1 MSPVEVASLIPDG
14 YRSKLA
20 NRRSEGY
27 EDGPTWLRLLPRMLA
42 EVIDRWRLQV
52 TGPSRYGHGGIAVPV
67 TAPNGPAVLKV
78 IWPHPEAITE
88 RLALRRW
95 DGDGAVR
102 LLAADPARWALLLE
116 PADAERDLVAE
127 PIEAACHTIG
137 ELLRTLAVPAMPQL
151 PTAGDTLRELPG
163 QLQPLTSIPR
173 RFIEQGQ
180 SLCRE
185 LLAEPG
191 IDATVTH
198 TDLHFEN
205 VLASLR
211 PEHTTADGGA
221 DPHWLAIDPQA
232 RNAEPAY
239 SVAPALWNRW
249 DEAVGSGNLRS
260 ELRRRLGWVCEAAG
274 IDEDRA
280 RAWTIIRELQN
291 ALWATEDGDEH
302 DLTVAV
308 AVVKAMQG

>member
-1 MSPVEVASLIPDG
+1 MSASADVTALIPDG
-14 YRSKLA
+14 YRRKLA
-20 NRRSEGY
+20 DRRSEGY
-27 EDGPTWLRLLPRMLA
+27 QDGPTWLRQLPTALA
-42 EVIDRWRLQV
+42 EVIANWRLQV
-52 TGPSRYGHGGIAVPV
+52 TAPSRYGHGGIAVPV
-67 TAPNGPAVLKV
+67 QASNGPAVLKV

-88 RLALRRW
+88 RLALNRW
-95 DGDGAVR
+95 DGVGAVR

-116 PADAERDLVAE
+116 PANADRDLQRE

-137 ELLRTLAVPAMPQL
+137 ELLRILAVPAMPQL
-151 PTAGDTLRELPG
+151 PTASDTLRELPG
-163 QLQPLTSIPR
+163 QLAPLSSIPR

-198 TDLHFEN
+198 TDLHYEN

-211 PEHTTADGGA
+211 PEHAGRT
-221 DPHWLAIDPQA
+221 HWLAIDPQA
-232 RNAEPAY
+232 RNAEPGY

-249 DEAVGSGNLRS
+249 DEAAGSGNLRD
-260 ELRRRLGWVCEAAG
+260 ELRRRIGWVCEAAG

-291 ALWATEDGDEH
+291 ALWATEDADEQA
-302 DLTVAV
+302 LTNAV
-308 AVVKAMQG
+308 TIVKAMQD